1 MVQIDHEV
9 AGIARELSE
18 IDSHI
23 RLRYSEAGGYFAI
36 FYQPDDGA
44 EYLIF
49 TAQDLDERIVQKMRK
64 IHHRCLQPGYSFAA
78 ELDAVEAK
86 NQAEIEHERYNRDGE
101 LHERLAHALRAQAGY
116 DKRRIAIKDG
126 IPS

>member
-23 RLRYSEAGGYFAI
+23 RLRFSEAGGYYAVYF
-36 FYQPDDGA
+36 QPDDGN

-49 TAQDLDERIVQKMRK
+49 TAQDLDERIVQKMRE
-64 IHHRCLQPGYSFAA
+64 IHHRCLQPGYSFAG
-78 ELDAVEAK
+78 ELETVEAK
-86 NQAEIEHERYNRDGE
+86 NKAKQERKRYERDGE

-116 DKRRIAIKDG
+116 DKRRIFIKEG
-126 IPS
+126 V